1 MNLFEYEVEIEE
13 VLQRVVKVKAT
24 SEDEAIR
31 KVKEQYVKAEIVL
44 DAEDF
49 IDYEI
54 RPYKK

>member
-1 MNLFEYEVEIEE
+1 MDLFEYEVEIEE

-49 IDYEI
+49 MDYDI
-54 RPYKK
+54 RLYT